1 MENTVELVIECFILL
16 TIDLFTFSN
25 LFFVFVFVAVDFV
38 KVDSVHTSL
47 PLVQSLCLSSTCC

>member
-1 MENTVELVIECFILL
+1 MENGVDYAIKCFILL

-38 KVDSVHTSL
+38 KVDSVHASL